1 MGRGRHLDVDQ
12 MGTELAQSERS
23 NLALPF
29 EEFVDDH
36 AGNPCD
42 CQARKTE
49 QADEEKFQSKK
60 HGFIV

>member
-1 MGRGRHLDVDQ
+1 MGRGRHLDACQ
-12 MGTELAQSERS
+12 KGTELAQSERS

-29 EEFVDDH
+29 KEFVDDH

-42 CQARKTE
+42 RQARKTE